1 MKQKELKRLT
11 RAELLEMLLAQTQE
25 SERLRE
31 RLEAAQEKLA
41 DRELKIAQ
49 SGDLAQAALAVN
61 GVMEAAQAAAKQ
73 YLDSIAR
80 MERETA
86 AAKENMERME
96 RETQERC
103 EKLLADARK
112 QADRIKRAAGNRKK
126 KR

>member
-31 RLEAAQEKLA
+31 RLENAQAQLA
-41 DRELKIAQ
+41 DRELKLSQ
-49 SGDLAQAALAVN
+49 SGDLAQAAMAVN
-61 GVMEAAQAAAKQ
+61 GVMEAAQAAARQ
-73 YLDSIAR
+73 YLDNIQR

-86 AAKENMERME
+86 QIRENTERLE

-112 QADRIKRAAGNRKK
+112 QADRIKRTAGNRKK

>member
-31 RLEAAQEKLA
+31 RLEVAQAQLA
-41 DRELKIAQ
+41 DRELKLSQ
-49 SGDLAQAALAVN
+49 SGDLAQAAMAVN
-61 GVMEAAQAAAKQ
+61 GVMEAAQAAARQ
-73 YLDSIAR
+73 YLDNIQR

-86 AAKENMERME
+86 QIRENTERLE

-112 QADRIKRAAGNRKK
+112 QADRIKRTAGNRKK

>member
-31 RLEAAQEKLA
+31 RLENAQAQLA
-41 DRELKIAQ
+41 DRELKLSQ
-49 SGDLAQAALAVN
+49 SGDLAQAAMAVN
-61 GVMEAAQAAAKQ
+61 GVMEAAQAAARQ
-73 YLDSIAR
+73 YLDNIQR

-86 AAKENMERME
+86 QIKENTERLE

-112 QADRIKRAAGNRKK
+112 QADRIKRTAGNRKK

>member
-1 MKQKELKRLT
+1 MKEKELKRLS
-11 RAELLEMLLAQTQE
+11 RADLLEMLLAQTQE
-25 SERLRE
+25 SERLRAE
-31 RLEAAQEKLA
+31 LEEAQARLA
-41 DRELKIAQ
+41 DRDLKVEKA
-49 SGDLAQAALAVN
+49 GDLAQAALAVN

-80 MERETA
+80 MQRDIAET
-86 AAKENMERME
+86 KDNMERME
-96 RETQERC
+96 QETQQRC

>member
-25 SERLRE
+25 SERLRAE
-31 RLEAAQEKLA
+31 LEEARAQLS
-41 DRELKIAQ
+41 DRELKVSEA
-49 SGDLAQAALAVN
+49 GDLAQAVLAVN

-73 YLDSIAR
+73 YLDSIDR
-80 MERETA
+80 MQREIAQT
-86 AAKENMERME
+86 KENTERME

-112 QADRIKRAAGNRKK
+112 QADRIKRAAANRKK

>member
-11 RAELLEMLLAQTQE
+11 RAELLELLLAQTQE

-31 RLEAAQEKLA
+31 RLETAQAQLA
-41 DRELKIAQ
+41 DRELKLSQA
-49 SGDLAQAALAVN
+49 GDLAQAAVAVN

-73 YLDSIAR
+73 YLDNIDRMQREIAQ
-80 MERETA
+80 T
-86 AAKENMERME
+86 KENTERME
-96 RETQERC
+96 REAQERC

-112 QADRIKRAAGNRKK
+112 QADRIKRAAGNRRK

>member
-31 RLEAAQEKLA
+31 RLETAQAQLA
-41 DRELKIAQ
+41 DRDLKLSQA
-49 SGDLAQAALAVN
+49 GDLAQAAMAVN

-73 YLDSIAR
+73 YLDNIDRMRREIAQ
-80 MERETA
+80 T
-86 AAKENMERME
+86 KENTERME
-96 RETQERC
+96 REAQERC

-112 QADRIKRAAGNRKK
+112 QADRIKRTAGNRKK

>member
-31 RLEAAQEKLA
+31 RLEVAQAQLA
-41 DRELKIAQ
+41 DRELKLSR
-49 SGDLAQAALAVN
+49 SGDLAQAAMAVN
-61 GVMEAAQAAAKQ
+61 GVMEAAQAAAQQ
-73 YLDSIAR
+73 YLDNIRR
-80 MERETA
+80 MEREA
-86 AAKENMERME
+86 AEIKENTERME
-96 RETQERC
+96 REAQERC

-112 QADRIKRAAGNRKK
+112 QADRIKRTAGSRKK

>member
-31 RLEAAQEKLA
+31 RLETAQAKLA
-41 DRELKIAQ
+41 DRDLKIAQ

-73 YLDSIAR
+73 
-80 MERETA
+80 
-86 AAKENMERME
+86 
-96 RETQERC
+96 
-103 EKLLADARK
+103 
-112 QADRIKRAAGNRKK
+112 
-126 KR
+126 